1 MLIISKRSLIS
12 VGSDRRGVVGGG
24 GVEEPGDVDV
34 GVGGEGRDAHDSRLT
49 SHGATSQHSRQS
61 AVSGPGAQS
70 DHYRHSQL
78 QLYTVTQYHSNTVTR
93 PLLLIN
99 TTKHTSLVSRLVT
112 DLFQ

>member
-78 QLYTVTQYHSNTVTR
+78 QLTTHSPAVP
-93 PLLLIN
+93 PLSSHPPHRI
-99 TTKHTSLVSRLVT
+99 KDQSLVKRLVT